1 MSVEGGL
8 GADRLVL
15 DDSLPSSAQT
25 YTLTAGSIARGTVGF
40 AFNTAV
46 EDVSWSAAGR
56 AIRSM
61 IKACRPRPRPYAGR
75 RRRHGGLAGLQR
87 VDGHRRG
94 GPRPGQL
101 GDAVAGRHGGE
112 RAVTCG

>member
-15 DDSLPSSAQT
+15 DDSLPSSTQT

-46 EDVSWSAAGR
+46 EDVTLVSGGQSDTFVINGLPGSTADRDAG
-56 AIRSM
+56 
-61 IKACRPRPRPYAGR
+61 
-75 RRRHGGLAGLQR
+75 
-87 VDGHRRG
+87 
-94 GPRPGQL
+94 
-101 GDAVAGRHGGE
+101 
-112 RAVTCG
+112 